1 MKQSAGILAYRRT
14 GGSFEVLIAH
24 PGGPFWAK
32 RDEGVW
38 SIPKGEVEEGEDFL
52 VAAQREF
59 AEELGVACPDG
70 PFLELGSITQKAG
83 KTVTAWAVEADI
95 DPDAVL
101 SNTFLIEWPP
111 RSGRQAEFPEIDRV
125 AWVSPEEARVKLNP
139 AQGRLVDRLCD
150 SVP

>member
-1 MKQSAGILAYRRT
+1 MKQSAGILAYRRS
-14 GGSFEVLIAH
+14 GPSFEVLIAH
-24 PGGPFWAK
+24 PGGPFWAR

-38 SIPKGEVEEGEDFL
+38 SIPKGEVEDGEDFL
-52 VAAQREF
+52 LAAQREF

-70 PFLELGSITQKAG
+70 PFLDLGTITQKAG

-125 AWVSPEEARVKLNP
+125 AWVSPEEARIKLNP
-139 AQGRLVDRLCD
+139 AQGPLVDRLCD
-150 SVP
+150 GVR